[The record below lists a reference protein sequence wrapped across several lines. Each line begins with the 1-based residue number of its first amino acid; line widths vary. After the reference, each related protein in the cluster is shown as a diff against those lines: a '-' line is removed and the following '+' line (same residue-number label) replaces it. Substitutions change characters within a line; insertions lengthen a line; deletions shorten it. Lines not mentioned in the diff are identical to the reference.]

1 VSGARYSKSV
11 TADLIQGGYYVTIRD
26 NETGNTAT
34 GWGRTKEEAEQRAWE
49 HLEEKEGPPPS
60 KR

>member
-1 VSGARYSKSV
+1 MSGARYSKSV
-11 TADLIQGGYYVTIRD
+11 TADLIQRGYYVTIRD
-26 NETGNTAT
+26 NETGNSAT
-34 GWGRTKEEAEQRAWE
+34 GWGRTKEEAEKRAWE

>member
-26 NETGNTAT
+26 NETGNEAT
-34 GWGRTKEEAEQRAWE
+34 GWGRTKEEAEKRTWE